1 MSTTSLLSLIAIF
14 AAIYLVIYGVMQYI
28 AKSRAMKKRV
38 RDALTHEEPVLA
50 PKKASPLR
58 ERITGWLSSSGQ
70 WAMQKDAK
78 EISKV
83 QKSLIMAGYRHSLA
97 PTILYGIRAVFA
109 FLLPLPFIMF
119 MVIKAKVTQPNLGL
133 AFMLAGLGYFLPP
146 IILDQIVKR
155 RQNRIDRALPDV
167 LDLFT
172 ICLEAGLGL
181 QASINRVAD
190 EIRSMCEDFYI
201 ELQITAGEM
210 RAGIVRD
217 EAMRNLAS
225 RTGVQ
230 SVRAL
235 ATLIIQSDKLGT
247 SIAHA
252 LRVHADTSRTHRAL
266 KAEEKAGQ
274 MPVKIMIPMIFF
286 IFPAIF
292 VVAVGP
298 GAIQIARNLLP
309 RMAGR

>member
-1 MSTTSLLSLIAIF
+1 MSLLSWVAMF
-14 AAIYLVIYGVMQYI
+14 AAIFLLFFGIMQSVE
-28 AKSRAMKKRV
+28 KLRAMKKRV
-38 RDALTHEEPVLA
+38 KSVSRQEQTVLRA
-50 PKKASPLR
+50 KTTSPLK
-58 ERITGWLSSSGQ
+58 ERLSSWLSSSGK
-70 WAMQKDAK
+70 WAMKDEK

-83 QKSLIMAGYRHSLA
+83 QQLLIQAGYRQPRA
-97 PTILYGIRAVFA
+97 PAILYGIRAVFG
-109 FLLPLPFIMF
+109 FLLPVPFIMF
-119 MVIKAKVTQPNLGL
+119 MVIKAKYTQANLGL
-133 AFMLAGLGYFLPP
+133 AFMLCGIGYFAPQF
-146 IILDQIVKR
+146 ILEKIVKR
-155 RQNRIDRALPDV
+155 RQERIDRALPDV

-190 EIRSMCEDFYI
+190 EIRVVCQDFYL
-201 ELQITAGEM
+201 ELQLTAGEM

-217 EAMRNLAS
+217 EAMRNLAQ

-247 SIAHA
+247 SIAQA
-252 LRVHADTSRTHRAL
+252 LRVHSDSSRVHRAL

-274 MPVKIMIPMIFF
+274 MPVKIMIPLIFF

-292 VVAVGP
+292 VIAVGP
-298 GAIQIARNLLP
+298 GAIQITRNLLP
-309 RMAGR
+309 RMAGH

>member
-1 MSTTSLLSLIAIF
+1 MSMMSLLSWVAMF
-14 AAIYLVIYGVMQYI
+14 AAIFLLFFGIMRSIEKLQ
-28 AKSRAMKKRV
+28 AMKRRV
-38 RDALTHEEPVLA
+38 KSVLGQEQTVVGA
-50 PKKASPLR
+50 KTTSPLK
-58 ERITGWLSSSGQ
+58 ERLSSWLSSSGK
-70 WAMQKDAK
+70 WAMKDEK
-78 EISKV
+78 QLSKV
-83 QKSLIMAGYRHSLA
+83 QQLLIQAGYRQPRA
-97 PTILYGIRAVFA
+97 PTILYGIRAVFG
-109 FLLPLPFIMF
+109 FLLPVPFIMF
-119 MVIKAKVTQPNLGL
+119 MVIKAKYTQTNIGL
-133 AFMLAGLGYFLPP
+133 AFMMCGIGYFAPQF
-146 IILDQIVKR
+146 ILEKIVKR
-155 RQNRIDRALPDV
+155 RQNRIDKALPDV

-190 EIRSMCEDFYI
+190 EIRVVCLDFYL
-201 ELQITAGEM
+201 ELQLTAGEM

-217 EAMRNLAS
+217 EAMRNLAQ

-252 LRVHADTSRTHRAL
+252 LRVHSDTSRVHRAL

-274 MPVKIMIPMIFF
+274 MPVKIMIPLVLF

-298 GAIQIARNLLP
+298 GALQIARNLLP
-309 RMAGR
+309 AMAGR

>member
-1 MSTTSLLSLIAIF
+1 MSSLSLLSWVAIF
-14 AAIYLVIYGVMQYI
+14 AAIFLLFFGIMQSI
-28 AKSRAMKKRV
+28 EKLRAMKKRV
-38 RDALTHEEPVLA
+38 RGALGQEEAILR
-50 PKKASPLR
+50 PKTASPLK
-58 ERITGWLSSSGQ
+58 EKLTSWLSSSGK
-70 WAMQKDAK
+70 WAMKDEK
-78 EISKV
+78 EVSKV
-83 QKSLIMAGYRHSLA
+83 QKLLIQAGYRHPMA

-109 FLLPLPFIMF
+109 FLLPVPFIMF
-119 MVIKAKVTQPNLGL
+119 MVIKAKVTQANLGL
-133 AFMLAGLGYFLPP
+133 AFMLAGIGYFAPQF
-146 IILDQIVKR
+146 ILEKIVKH
-155 RQNRIDRALPDV
+155 RQDRIDKALPDV

-190 EIRSMCEDFYI
+190 EIRVVCEDFYI

-217 EAMRNLAS
+217 EAMRNLAQ

-247 SIAHA
+247 SIAQA
-252 LRVHADTSRTHRAL
+252 LRVHSDTSRVHRAL

-274 MPVKIMIPMIFF
+274 MPVKIMIPLIFF

-298 GAIQIARNLLP
+298 GAIQIMRNLLP

>member
-1 MSTTSLLSLIAIF
+1 MATMSLLSWVAIF
-14 AAIYLVIYGVMQYI
+14 AAIFLLFFGIMQSI
-28 AKSRAMKKRV
+28 EKIQAMKKRLRGV
-38 RDALTHEEPVLA
+38 VHQEQTVVHA
-50 PKKASPLR
+50 KKASPLK
-58 ERITGWLSSSGQ
+58 ERLTGWLSSSGK
-70 WAMQKDAK
+70 WAMKDEK

-83 QKSLIMAGYRHSLA
+83 QKLLIQAGYRQPMAH
-97 PTILYGIRAVFA
+97 TVLYGIRAVFG
-109 FLLPLPFIMF
+109 FLLPVPFIMY
-119 MVIKAKVTQPNLGL
+119 MVIKAKYTQANLGL
-133 AFMLAGLGYFLPP
+133 AFMLCGIGYFAPQF
-146 IILDQIVKR
+146 ILEKMVKR
-155 RQNRIDRALPDV
+155 RQNRIDKALPDV

-190 EIRSMCEDFYI
+190 EIRSVCQEFYI

-217 EAMRNLAS
+217 EAMRNLAQ

-252 LRVHADTSRTHRAL
+252 LRVHSDSSRVHRAL
-266 KAEEKAGQ
+266 KAEEKAGE
-274 MPVKIMIPMIFF
+274 MPVKIMIPLILF

-298 GAIQIARNLLP
+298 GVIQIMRNLLP
-309 RMAGR
+309 RMAGP

>member
-1 MSTTSLLSLIAIF
+1 MATMSLLSWIVIF
-14 AAIYLVIYGVMQYI
+14 AAIFLLFFGIMQSI
-28 AKSRAMKKRV
+28 EKIQAMKKRLRGV
-38 RDALTHEEPVLA
+38 SRLEQTVLRG
-50 PKKASPLR
+50 KKASPLK
-58 ERITGWLSSSGQ
+58 ERLTNWLSSSGK
-70 WAMQKDAK
+70 WAMKDEK

-83 QKSLIMAGYRHSLA
+83 QQLLIQAGYRQPMA
-97 PTILYGIRAVFA
+97 PTVLYGIRAVFG
-109 FLLPLPFIMF
+109 FLLPVPFIMF
-119 MVIKAKVTQPNLGL
+119 MVIKAKYTQANLGL
-133 AFMLAGLGYFLPP
+133 AFMLAGIGYFAPQF
-146 IILDQIVKR
+146 ILEKMVKR
-155 RQNRIDRALPDV
+155 RQNRIDKALPDV

-190 EIRSMCEDFYI
+190 EIRSVCQDFYI

-217 EAMRNLAS
+217 EAMRNLAQ

-252 LRVHADTSRTHRAL
+252 LRVHSDSSRVHRAL

-274 MPVKIMIPMIFF
+274 MPVKIMIPLILF

-298 GAIQIARNLLP
+298 GAIQIMRNLLP
-309 RMAGR
+309 SMAGH

>member
-1 MSTTSLLSLIAIF
+1 MSMVSLLSLIAIF
-14 AAIYLVIYGVMQYI
+14 AAIYLLFYGIMQSI
-28 AKSRAMKKRV
+28 EKVRAMKKRV
-38 RDALTHEEPVLA
+38 RGALGEEQTIVSV
-50 PKKASPLR
+50 KKTSPLK
-58 ERITGWLSSSGQ
+58 ERLTSWLSSSGK
-70 WAMQKDAK
+70 WAMKDEK

-83 QKSLIMAGYRHSLA
+83 QLLLIQAGYRQSMA
-97 PTILYGIRAVFA
+97 PTVLYGIRAVAA
-109 FLLPLPFIMF
+109 FVLPMPFIMY
-119 MVIKAKVTQPNLGL
+119 MVVKAKVTQANLGL
-133 AFMLAGLGYFLPP
+133 AFMLAGIGYFAPQF
-146 IILDQIVKR
+146 ILEKIVKR

-190 EIRSMCEDFYI
+190 EIRSVCLDFYY
-201 ELQITAGEM
+201 ELQLTAGEM

-217 EAMRNLAS
+217 EAMRNLAQ

-252 LRVHADTSRTHRAL
+252 LRVHSDTSRVHRAL

-274 MPVKIMIPMIFF
+274 MPVKIMIPLILF

-298 GAIQIARNLLP
+298 GAIQIMRNLLP
-309 RMAGR
+309 KMAGH